1 MWNQRRKSSAFVAVL
16 TDIQIPLA
24 PAVRPGQ
31 AVSPFLASISF
42 CASGG
47 DNLLPRGYE
56 GKVTSVLFVMDW
68 LMAGAQRTFSQ
79 GINLFQE
86 RNNAGKKQV
95 FISKENCGQHTH
107 TLSVCPEARA
117 ECVLQK
123 RRP

>member
-31 AVSPFLASISF
+31 SVSPFLASISF

-56 GKVTSVLFVMDW
+56 GKVTSVLLW
-68 LMAGAQRTFSQ
+68 IGLW
-79 GINLFQE
+79 QE
-86 RNNAGKKQV
+86 RSGHLV
-95 FISKENCGQHTH
+95 R
-107 TLSVCPEARA
+107 V
-117 ECVLQK
+117 
-123 RRP
+123 